1 MTILINNDYVEFDH
15 PILKEKCLV
24 CEKQFKVGDNIEMV
38 PIQKSKDGKEFNSVA
53 IMIHTDCYYV

>member
-1 MTILINNDYVEFDH
+1 
-15 PILKEKCLV
+15 V
-24 CEKQFKVGDNIEMV
+24 CEEQFKVGDNIEMV